1 MRKAVLSI
9 LTFVFSVALT
19 AQELKPVT
27 GEQQK
32 AMTEKITE
40 ASAKMK
46 SLNCDF
52 EQVKELLILDE
63 KMISKGKMNYR
74 QDSRLRWEYIEPY
87 TYLFVLNDKKLLMQA
102 ETSRNVMDVK
112 SSKMFQEIVKIM
124 MNSINGRGLTEIES
138 FDNKYFT
145 QGNKWVVE
153 LIPTQKE
160 IKRIF
165 SSIMLTFNTN
175 DYTVDNVKLVEQN
188 DDNTIITLLNKQF
201 NKEIGDSVFHI
212 D

>member
-1 MRKAVLSI
+1 MKKAVLSI
-9 LTFVFSVALT
+9 LTFVFSATLT

-32 AMTEKITE
+32 AMTERITE

-46 SLNCDF
+46 SLSCDF
-52 EQVKELLILDE
+52 EQVKELSILDE

-74 QDSRLRWEYIEPY
+74 QESRLRWEYLEPY

-102 ETSRNVMDVK
+102 ETTRNVMDVK

-124 MNSINGRGLTEIES
+124 MNSINGKGLTEIES

-165 SSIMLTFNTN
+165 SSITLTFNIN
-175 DYTVDNVKLVEQN
+175 DYTIDNVKLFEQN
-188 DDNTIITLLNKQF
+188 GDNTIITLLNKQF

>member
-1 MRKAVLSI
+1 MKKAVLSI
-9 LTFVFSVALT
+9 LTFVFSATLT

-32 AMTEKITE
+32 VMTERITE

-46 SLNCDF
+46 SLSCDF
-52 EQVKELLILDE
+52 EQVKELSILDE

-74 QDSRLRWEYIEPY
+74 QESRLRWEYLEPY

-102 ETSRNVMDVK
+102 ETTRNVMDVK

-124 MNSINGRGLTEIES
+124 MNSINGKGLTEIES

-165 SSIMLTFNTN
+165 SSITLTFNIN
-175 DYTVDNVKLVEQN
+175 DYTIDNVKLFEQN
-188 DDNTIITLLNKQF
+188 GDNTIITLLNKQF

>member
-1 MRKAVLSI
+1 MRKTVLSI
-9 LTFVFSVALT
+9 LTFVFSATLT
-19 AQELKPVT
+19 AQELKPVA

-32 AMTEKITE
+32 AMTEKITD

-46 SLNCDF
+46 SLSCDF
-52 EQVKELLILDE
+52 EQVKELSILDE

-74 QDSRLRWEYIEPY
+74 QESRLRWEYLEPY

-124 MNSINGRGLTEIES
+124 MNSISGRGLTEIES
-138 FDNKYFT
+138 FDSKYFT
-145 QGNKWVVE
+145 QGNKWVIE

-165 SSIMLTFNTN
+165 STIMLTFNTN

-188 DDNTIITLLNKQF
+188 GDNTIITLLNKQF